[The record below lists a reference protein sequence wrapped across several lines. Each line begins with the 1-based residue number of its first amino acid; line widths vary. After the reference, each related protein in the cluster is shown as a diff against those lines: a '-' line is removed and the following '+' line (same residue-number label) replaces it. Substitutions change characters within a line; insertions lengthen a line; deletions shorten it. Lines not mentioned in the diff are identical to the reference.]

1 MLNIDVCS
9 KQNDRDLVEL
19 DHIED
24 KKTRDDIKN
33 VISEYTVTTTKDT
46 GARMKIILE
55 DDAPVY
61 QNPRRLSAEQRKQ
74 VNKIIDRWLSE
85 KIIRQSIL

>member
-24 KKTRDDIKN
+24 KNIRDDIKN
-33 VISEYTVTTTKDT
+33 LISEYTVTKTKDT
-46 GARMKIILE
+46 GVRMKIILE
-55 DDAPVY
+55 DDAPG
-61 QNPRRLSAEQRKQ
+61 RKSRFD
-74 VNKIIDRWLSE
+74 VNSLFVNGHVKDI
-85 KIIRQSIL
+85 